1 MQLIKNREKK
11 NILVLFLGLCTR
23 CYMTQFAFLELL
35 VVLTFAPRDLRVKT
49 TLGTAAERISFMG
62 IKLTSGCYRD
72 HNFRRAGQI
81 WCSPFDCSVA
91 FESPHYL
98 PLHFARSAHSCEG
111 QRIDNMKFLLVIEH
125 RQNCTIKNL
134 LLRMWTMKKY
144 QFQNDWHFLV

>member
-1 MQLIKNREKK
+1 MLHDTVCLSWISCGLDIRATRPESKDHSRNRGWK
-11 NILVLFLGLCTR
+11 NIIHGQKV
-23 CYMTQFAFLELL
+23 
-35 VVLTFAPRDLRVKT
+35 
-49 TLGTAAERISFMG
+49 I
-62 IKLTSGCYRD
+62 D
-72 HNFRRAGQI
+72 HNFKRAGQI
-81 WCSPFDCSVA
+81 WCSPFDCFVA

-144 QFQNDWHFLV
+144 QFKMIDISLCKKVSFDIIIFRGRFHTWIMPAL